1 MSEHSTSKTPS
12 IKSSSQDQF
21 GKKPLQS
28 WSGKVVSF
36 DSQKDQIEGGW
47 GWRYKVRILGDNS
60 NVDNVKD
67 EELSYAFA
75 LLPTTAGSGG
85 GYKLRSARV
94 SQGDMVYG
102 IRGGGGP
109 TLILGVFPRTRS
121 TTLSNDPFGTM
132 SGFYGTLVNNGVIS
146 GEFNEQVGPATPGGV
161 SGANKSNRP
170 NPKDNVEKLGID
182 PNKEGVES
190 GTDEKTTPMKKII
203 DAQKGVLGMSLNKE
217 TFSKLEEAVEKL
229 EIDPVLFSGAIRQA
243 VTQGLLDG
251 DTALAKQ
258 KLNEVRVQMYSLKEV
273 VDGDFIPPG
282 FEDAIRTDEIE
293 TDEGTFTEG
302 GTYIPPGF
310 EDATTIDGDS
320 PT

>member
-1 MSEHSTSKTPS
+1 
-12 IKSSSQDQF
+12 
-21 GKKPLQS
+21 
-28 WSGKVVSF
+28 
-36 DSQKDQIEGGW
+36 
-47 GWRYKVRILGDNS
+47 
-60 NVDNVKD
+60 
-67 EELSYAFA
+67 
-75 LLPTTAGSGG
+75 
-85 GYKLRSARV
+85 
-94 SQGDMVYG
+94 MVYG

-170 NPKDNVEKLGID
+170 NPKNNVEELGID

-203 DAQKGVLGMSLNKE
+203 DAQKWVLGMSLNKE

-273 VDGDFIPPG
+273 VDSDFIPPG

>member
-1 MSEHSTSKTPS
+1 
-12 IKSSSQDQF
+12 
-21 GKKPLQS
+21 
-28 WSGKVVSF
+28 
-36 DSQKDQIEGGW
+36 
-47 GWRYKVRILGDNS
+47 
-60 NVDNVKD
+60 
-67 EELSYAFA
+67 
-75 LLPTTAGSGG
+75 
-85 GYKLRSARV
+85 
-94 SQGDMVYG
+94 MVYG

-161 SGANKSNRP
+161 SEANKSNRP

-182 PNKEGVES
+182 PNNEGVES
-190 GTDEKTTPMKKII
+190 GTDKKTTPMKKII
-203 DAQKGVLGMSLNKE
+203 DAQKWVLGMSLNKE
-217 TFSKLEEAVEKL
+217 TFSKLEEAVENL

-258 KLNEVRVQMYSLKEV
+258 KLNEVRVQMYSLKNV

-310 EDATTIDGDS
+310 EGATTIDGDS

>member
-1 MSEHSTSKTPS
+1 MYFLE
-12 IKSSSQDQF
+12 QDQ
-21 GKKPLQS
+21 P
-28 WSGKVVSF
+28 
-36 DSQKDQIEGGW
+36 
-47 GWRYKVRILGDNS
+47 
-60 NVDNVKD
+60 
-67 EELSYAFA
+67 
-75 LLPTTAGSGG
+75 
-85 GYKLRSARV
+85 
-94 SQGDMVYG
+94 
-102 IRGGGGP
+102 
-109 TLILGVFPRTRS
+109 
-121 TTLSNDPFGTM
+121 LSNDPFGTM

-170 NPKDNVEKLGID
+170 NPKNNVEELGID

-203 DAQKGVLGMSLNKE
+203 DAQKWVLGMSLNKE

-273 VDGDFIPPG
+273 VD
-282 FEDAIRTDEIE
+282 EEVL
-293 TDEGTFTEG
+293 GTFTEG

>member
-1 MSEHSTSKTPS
+1 MC
-12 IKSSSQDQF
+12 IR
-21 GKKPLQS
+21 
-28 WSGKVVSF
+28 
-36 DSQKDQIEGGW
+36 DS
-47 GWRYKVRILGDNS
+47 
-60 NVDNVKD
+60 
-67 EELSYAFA
+67 
-75 LLPTTAGSGG
+75 
-85 GYKLRSARV
+85 
-94 SQGDMVYG
+94 
-102 IRGGGGP
+102 
-109 TLILGVFPRTRS
+109 
-121 TTLSNDPFGTM
+121 
-132 SGFYGTLVNNGVIS
+132 
-146 GEFNEQVGPATPGGV
+146 
-161 SGANKSNRP
+161 KSNRP

-190 GTDEKTTPMKKII
+190 GTDKKTTPMKKII
-203 DAQKGVLGMSLNKE
+203 DAQKWVLGMSLNKE
-217 TFSKLEEAVEKL
+217 TFSKLEEAVENL

-258 KLNEVRVQMYSLKEV
+258 KLNEVRVQMYSLKNV

-310 EDATTIDGDS
+310 EGATTIDGDS